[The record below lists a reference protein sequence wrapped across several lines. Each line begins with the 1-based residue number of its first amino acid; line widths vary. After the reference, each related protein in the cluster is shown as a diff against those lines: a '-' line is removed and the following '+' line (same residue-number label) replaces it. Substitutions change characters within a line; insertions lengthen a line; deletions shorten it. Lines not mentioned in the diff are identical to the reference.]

1 MIIELN
7 DVTVE
12 LTDSFLNTIRKYTQ
26 GRDDN
31 ESGGIILGGFIPSEN
46 KYVFTDASVPN
57 CKDRSGP
64 LFFIRNSRRAQKI
77 INKQWKK
84 SKGTINYLGE
94 WHTHGWVKPYP
105 SSTDKELLKLI
116 IADKSNVWNEVFML
130 ILGNDNSFYLGM
142 TDIENK
148 GIIVAEQM
156 IKGE

>member
-1 MIIELN
+1 M
-7 DVTVE
+7 
-12 LTDSFLNTIRKYTQ
+12 
-26 GRDDN
+26 
-31 ESGGIILGGFIPSEN
+31 
-46 KYVFTDASVPN
+46 
-57 CKDRSGP
+57 
-64 LFFIRNSRRAQKI
+64 FFIRNSRRAQKI

-84 SKGTINYLGE
+84 SNGTINYLGE

-105 SSTDKELLKLI
+105 SSTDKELLKMI

-142 TDIENK
+142 TDVENK

>member
-1 MIIELN
+1 MIVELN

-26 GRDDN
+26 GRGDN
-31 ESGGIILGGFIPSEN
+31 ESGGIILGGFIPDKK

-64 LFFIRNSRRAQKI
+64 LFFIRNSRSAQKI
-77 INKQWKK
+77 INRQWKK

-94 WHTHGWVKPYP
+94 WHTHGWVNTYP
-105 SSTDKELLKLI
+105 SSTDKALLKMI
-116 IADKSNVWNEVFML
+116 IADKSNVWDEVFML

-142 TDIENK
+142 ADVESK
-148 GIIVAEQM
+148 GMIVAEQI